1 MSTYQVQER
10 SAEKVGHVNE
20 LFGATKEASEEEPD
34 AAGHGGQAVGSIRY
48 AEFSSFVI
56 LILLM
61 ASVRGPRMEGVD
73 GGCGDSQQNSQG

>member
-20 LFGATKEASEEEPD
+20 LFGATKEASLEEEPD

-48 AEFSSFVI
+48 AEF
-56 LILLM
+56 
-61 ASVRGPRMEGVD
+61 
-73 GGCGDSQQNSQG
+73 